1 MLKRDQILPYLDAY
15 VRSLEPVVDNPSRT
29 YVNISLCHRLI
40 ANVLLRRHYRK
51 YTPQCIRYTFEGYPF
66 SPETIRRAVKDG
78 FDMAVI
84 ERVEG
89 GDKRLK
95 LIRASQLLVDNFE
108 ETHVEST
115 E

>member
-1 MLKRDQILPYLDAY
+1 MLKRDQIIPYLDAY
-15 VRSLEPVVDNPSRT
+15 VRSLEDGVNNPSRT

-40 ANVLLRRHYRK
+40 ANVLLRAHYRK
-51 YTPQCIRYTFEGYPF
+51 DEPQSIRHTFEGFPF

>member
-1 MLKRDQILPYLDAY
+1 MLTKDQIIPFLNTCI
-15 VRSLEPVVDNPSRT
+15 RSYASPFKYAS
-29 YVNISLCHRLI
+29 ISPCHRLVTL
-40 ANVLLRRHYRK
+40 VLLRRHYRNEEPK
-51 YTPQCIRYTFEGYPF
+51 GITCLYDVLSY

-78 FDMAVI
+78 FDMGII
-84 ERVEG
+84 ERASG

-95 LIRASQLLVDNFE
+95 RIRASQLLVDNFE

>member
-1 MLKRDQILPYLDAY
+1 MLTKEQIIPYLDAY
-15 VRSLEPVVDNPSRT
+15 VRSLEPVVTNRARE

-51 YTPQCIRYTFEGYPF
+51 YTPQCIRHTFEGFPF

-78 FDMAVI
+78 FDMDII
-84 ERVEG
+84 ERVSG

-95 LIRASQLLVDNFE
+95 LVRASQLLVDNFE